1 MKSIRRAYLEKK
13 NQKSYENIFIKENN
27 SFLDEKKIANNNKN
41 NNIIRTTYSPVNEN
55 KKIKIHEDNL
65 SKLEKLQKELDNLE
79 KENELIS
86 KEINS
91 SKKEEKIQLQ
101 NYNKIIKD
109 INKENIECNKI
120 KEINNK
126 KNREYS
132 QLKEQHRQL
141 MIDFLRNIH
150 QNVINELNRN
160 SLHRFFDRLVFLSRM
175 RTQNNNL
182 PPMSEQQLQALPISN
197 YRNRNNTTE
206 KCIICGFPFCYNDT
220 IIRLRRCNHLFHKA
234 CLINTLTISRTS
246 ICPTCRVPIV

>member
-13 NQKSYENIFIKENN
+13 TQTSYENIFIKENN
-27 SFLDEKKIANNNKN
+27 DFQDGRKIAINNKIN
-41 NNIIRTTYSPVNEN
+41 NTIRTTYSPVNEN
-55 KKIKIHEDNL
+55 KKFKIHEDNL
-65 SKLEKLQKELDNLE
+65 SKLEILQKDLDNLQKE
-79 KENELIS
+79 NEIIS

-91 SKKEEKIQLQ
+91 FKKEEKIQLQ
-101 NYNKIIKD
+101 NYNKIIRD

-141 MIDFLRNIH
+141 MIDFLRNLH
-150 QNVINELNRN
+150 QNAINELNRN

-175 RTQNNNL
+175 RSQNNNL
-182 PPMSEQQLQALPISN
+182 SPMSDQQLQVLPISN
-197 YRNRNNTTE
+197 YRNRNNTSE

-220 IIRLRRCNHLFHKA
+220 VIRLRRCNHLFHKA

-246 ICPTCRVPIV
+246 ICPTCRISIV

>member
-13 NQKSYENIFIKENN
+13 AQTSYENIFIKENN
-27 SFLDEKKIANNNKN
+27 NLQEGRKIAINNKN
-41 NNIIRTTYSPVNEN
+41 NNTARTTYSPINEN

-65 SKLEKLQKELDNLE
+65 SKLVMLQKELDNLQ

-91 SKKEEKIQLQ
+91 FKKEEKIQLQ

-141 MIDFLRNIH
+141 MIDFLRNLH
-150 QNVINELNRN
+150 QNAINEFNRN

-175 RTQNNNL
+175 RGQNNNL
-182 PPMSEQQLQALPISN
+182 PPMSDQQLQALPISN
-197 YRNRNNTTE
+197 YRNRNNTSE

-220 IIRLRRCNHLFHKA
+220 VIRLRRCNHLFHKA

-246 ICPTCRVPIV
+246 ICPTCRIPIV

>member
-13 NQKSYENIFIKENN
+13 TQKSYENIFIKENN

-65 SKLEKLQKELDNLE
+65 SKLEKLQKGLENLE

-150 QNVINELNRN
+150 QNAINELNRN

-175 RTQNNNL
+175 RSQNNNL
-182 PPMSEQQLQALPISN
+182 PLCQSSN
-197 YRNRNNTTE
+197 YKHYLFQIIGTE
-206 KCIICGFPFCYNDT
+206 IILLKN
-220 IIRLRRCNHLFHKA
+220 
-234 CLINTLTISRTS
+234 
-246 ICPTCRVPIV
+246 V